1 MKRPH
6 LLLALALIL
15 AVNAFALTGVARNRA
30 GEPEAAMTLSERE
43 LWLVAG
49 AGLEEN
55 SGVSLRLQWDRH
67 ASTKDW
73 FNAEKMAELGIKKP
87 EKPEG
92 SETIRWPQP
101 KKIFVVLEYEGE
113 SWRRFKEEKER
124 KISELN
130 EALAR
135 GEEREPSRMSIDG
148 EIRSLKKDLSFESRL
163 IPVDA
168 GLDPGSLRDRYPDN
182 RRHLIVS
189 ALTRAATSYV
199 DGGEAVKVRTGEIDA
214 LLVSELHVPLK
225 LTAPLHGLAPSGSL
239 FNYRHDQPDAPGE
252 PRYAVDV
259 RWGRRF
265 EPWVTAVRRI
275 DKEAE

>member
-1 MKRPH
+1 MKRLH
-6 LLLALALIL
+6 LWPALALVL

-30 GEPEAAMTLSERE
+30 DEPEAAMTLSERE
-43 LWLVAG
+43 LWLLDG
-49 AGLEEN
+49 SGREEN
-55 SGVSLRLQWDRH
+55 SGVALRLEWNRFESDM
-67 ASTKDW
+67 DW
-73 FNAEKMAELGIKKP
+73 FNETKLTELGFGMP
-87 EKPEG
+87 ENSEG
-92 SETIRWPQP
+92 SEMIRWPLP
-101 KKIFVVLEYEGE
+101 KKVFVVLEYEGDA
-113 SWRRFKEEKER
+113 WRRFREEKER

-182 RRHLIVS
+182 RRYLIVA
-189 ALTRAATSYV
+189 ALARAATSYV
-199 DGGEAVKVRTGEIDA
+199 DGEEAVRVRTGEIDA
-214 LLVSELHVPLK
+214 LLISVLHVPLK
-225 LTAPLHGLAPSGSL
+225 LNAPLHGLTPSGSL
-239 FNYRHDQPDAPGE
+239 FNYRHDQPDAPPE

>member
-6 LLLALALIL
+6 LLLVLALVL
-15 AVNAFALTGVARNRA
+15 AVNTLTLTGVARNRA

-43 LWLVAG
+43 LWLLG
-49 AGLEEN
+49 GSGHEEN
-55 SGVSLRLQWDRH
+55 SGVALRLQWDRH
-67 ASTKDW
+67 ASTQDW

-87 EKPEG
+87 EKPES
-92 SETIRWPQP
+92 SETIRRLPP
-101 KKIFVVLEYEGE
+101 KKVFVVLEYEGDA
-113 SWRRFKEEKER
+113 WRRFREEKER

-182 RRHLIVS
+182 RRYLIVS
-189 ALTRAATSYV
+189 ALARAATSYV
-199 DGGEAVKVRTGEIDA
+199 DGEEAVRVRTGEIDA
-214 LLVSELHVPLK
+214 LLISELHISLK

-239 FNYRHDQPDAPGE
+239 FNYRHDQPDAPPE

>member
-43 LWLVAG
+43 LWLPG
-49 AGLEEN
+49 GSGREES
-55 SGVSLRLQWDRH
+55 SGVALRLQWDRH
-67 ASTKDW
+67 ASTQDW

-92 SETIRWPQP
+92 SETIRWPQA
-101 KKIFVVLEYEGE
+101 KKIFVVFEYEGE

-124 KISELN
+124 KIAELN

-148 EIRSLKKDLSFESRL
+148 EIRSLKKDLSFASRL
-163 IPVDA
+163 FPVDA

-182 RRHLIVS
+182 RRYLIVS
-189 ALTRAATSYV
+189 ALARAATSYV

-239 FNYRHDQPDAPGE
+239 LNYRHDQPDAPPE